1 MPLDDE
7 ALSKLISESEGF
19 RQIDAVADAR
29 DAEVILAVTATHAG
43 RPYAEVEAELRA
55 KFQASG
61 VPVPDQDFDK
71 IIRAI
76 SDAKLPQ

>member
-7 ALSKLISESEGF
+7 ALFKLVSESEGF

-29 DAEVILAVTATHAG
+29 DAEVILVVTSTHAG
-43 RPYAEVEAELRA
+43 RPYADVEAELRA
-55 KFQASG
+55 KFRGSG
-61 VPVPDQDFDK
+61 VSVPDQDFDK

-76 SDAKLPQ
+76 SEAKPPE